1 MPTITRE
8 RIRLP
13 LELTVKSPVND
24 KLTADVPRIWR
35 GVDIQIEVA
44 LFHVGVLVDITNIS
58 SLRLRLRPADNRT
71 GADVLDKTVTS
82 LANISQANWDN
93 NTAQHAL
100 FTFTNPEMELNLGGA
115 NEKEFWASFT
125 ATLATGE
132 KITFG
137 AAKLKVLEDGA

>member
-1 MPTITRE
+1 MPTIQRE
-8 RIRLP
+8 RVRLP

-35 GVDIQIEVA
+35 GVDLQIEVA
-44 LFHVGVLVDITNIS
+44 LFHDGVLVDVTNIA
-58 SLRLRLRPADNRT
+58 SLRLRIRPASNRT
-71 GADVLDKTVTS
+71 GADVLDKTVAS
-82 LANISQANWDN
+82 MANITQANWDN

-100 FTFTNPEMELNLGGA
+100 FTLTNAEMELDLGGT

-125 ATLATGE
+125 ATLTSGE

-137 AAKLKVLEDGA
+137 AAKLKILEDGA